1 MRISSILPKI
11 KTVLFIIISFGF
23 KAHSQTNTKTALY
36 NWYDTAKGKESIDL
50 NNGALHTN
58 PYKTLGDN
66 TMYYS
71 TDKYSKGIVFYHNQ
85 PYYNVNLKY
94 DVYRDILVFNP
105 YGQTENI
112 GINLIQEK
120 TKSFSLNGKNFVNL
134 SAYQTP
140 LQEYIKGYYEEIL
153 IGNRIILYI
162 KHHKDILEFINNDHI
177 YYSFNDENN
186 FVLKYKD
193 VFHKINSKK
202 EIVSLFP
209 QYKNKI
215 NTYYSE
221 NKKMEK
227 SDNALFTENVL
238 NYINGFLTTS
248 SN

>member
-1 MRISSILPKI
+1 MRISSTLSKI
-11 KTVLFIIISFGF
+11 KTILFIIISFGF
-23 KAHSQTNTKTALY
+23 KAHSQTNAKTALY

-50 NNGALHTN
+50 NNGPLHIN
-58 PYKTLGDN
+58 PYKTLGDD
-66 TMYYS
+66 TMFYGA
-71 TDKYSKGIVFYHNQ
+71 DKYIRGTVFYDNQ
-85 PYYNVNLKY
+85 PYYDINLKY
-94 DVYRDILVFNP
+94 DIYRDILVFNP
-105 YGQTENI
+105 YGQAQNI

-140 LQEYIKGYYEEIL
+140 LQEYIKGYYEERF
-153 IGNRIILYI
+153 IGNNIILYL
-162 KHHKDILEFINNDHI
+162 KHHKDIREYINNDHI
-177 YYSFNDENN
+177 YYSFDKKNN
-186 FVLKYKD
+186 FILKYKNG
-193 VFHKINSKK
+193 FFKINSKK
-202 EIVSLFP
+202 EIITLFP

-238 NYINGFLTTS
+238 NYINGFLTTT